1 MKVIIAGAGKVGCML
16 TKKLLAEGYE
26 VTLIDNNQ
34 QVMEVCSDRFDVM
47 SVQGNCA
54 SMEVLEQA
62 NFRNVRLEEGSC
74 HDHVVYA

>member
-54 SMEVLEQA
+54 SMDYE
-62 NFRNVRLEEGSC
+62 
-74 HDHVVYA
+74 

>member
-34 QVMEVCSDRFDVM
+34 QVMEVCSECTGKLCFYGGLRAGKYTKGGSFDRCC
-47 SVQGNCA
+47 GK
-54 SMEVLEQA
+54 
-62 NFRNVRLEEGSC
+62 G
-74 HDHVVYA
+74 